1 MGWCSIPL
9 STWLSQQG
17 PLPQSTVGGAAKV
30 QPWKKYFA
38 EREIEYAAADEDSVV
53 RMKRVDGEP
62 DRLGG
67 RLEG

>member
-1 MGWCSIPL
+1 MPAAQDSQNAP
-9 STWLSQQG
+9 STIGRSGG
-17 PLPQSTVGGAAKV
+17 PTV

-38 EREIEYAAADEDSVV
+38 EPKIGYAAVDEDSVV

-67 RLEG
+67 RLGG